1 MIRNLKLL
9 ISYDGSDFKGWQ
21 FQPNVRTVQG
31 DIETQII
38 KLFNDQR
45 INLIGS
51 GRTDSGVHA
60 EEQVASIKLKTD
72 WKLDNI
78 K

>member
-1 MIRNLKLL
+1 MIKNFKFI
-9 ISYDGSDFKGWQ
+9 ISYDGTNLKGWQ

-31 DIETQII
+31 DIEKKLS
-38 KLFNDQR
+38 KLFKGQR

-60 EEQVASIKLKTD
+60 LGQVA
-72 WKLDNI
+72 NI
-78 K
+78 FF